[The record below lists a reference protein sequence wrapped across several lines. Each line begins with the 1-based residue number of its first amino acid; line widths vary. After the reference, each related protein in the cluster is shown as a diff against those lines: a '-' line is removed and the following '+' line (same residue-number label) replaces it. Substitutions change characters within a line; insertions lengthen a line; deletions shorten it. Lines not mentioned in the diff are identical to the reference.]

1 MLLRRRKTF
10 VAREGNKKHILK
22 FIESTINLNLMNFL
36 DLLIAIPLGFLIFK
50 GYKKGLIYELASLAG
65 IVIGSLLAV
74 RLANWFSALIG
85 LDGENAL
92 LIAFFI
98 IFIAV
103 IILSLFAAKLVERF
117 VKLMH
122 VGIVNNLAGAL
133 FGLLKGACIVGVLLY
148 YVAVI
153 DLNEKVLTR
162 DAKDTSIL
170 YRPVERTGRK
180 LAGKM
185 DYYVSLRK
193 QQHEQQEN
201 ANR

>member
-122 VGIVNNLAGAL
+122 VGIFNNLAGAL
-133 FGLLKGACIVGVLLY
+133 FGLLKGVCIVGVLLY

-153 DLNEKVLTR
+153 DLNERVLTR
-162 DAKDTSIL
+162 VAKDTSIL

>member
-1 MLLRRRKTF
+1 
-10 VAREGNKKHILK
+10 
-22 FIESTINLNLMNFL
+22 MNFL
-36 DLLIAIPLGFLIFK
+36 DIIIAIPLGYLIFK
-50 GYKKGLIYELASLAG
+50 GYKKGLIFELASLVG
-65 IVIGSLLAV
+65 IIVGSILAV
-74 RLANWFSALIG
+74 RFAHWFSELVG
-85 LDGENAL
+85 LHGENAY

-98 IFIAV
+98 IFV
-103 IILSLFAAKLVERF
+103 IVIVLSLLAAKLVEKF

-133 FGLLKGACIVGVLLY
+133 FGLLKGFCIFGVLLY

-180 LAGKM
+180 LTGRI
-185 DYYVSLRK
+185 DYYVSQRK
-193 QQHEQQEN
+193 QLHDQQEDSN
-201 ANR
+201 SL

>member
-1 MLLRRRKTF
+1 MPLQWRKTF
-10 VAREGNKKHILK
+10 VAHEGNKKHILK

-133 FGLLKGACIVGVLLY
+133 FGLLKGVCIVGVLLY

-153 DLNEKVLTR
+153 DLNERVLTR
-162 DAKDTSIL
+162 VAKDTSIL

>member
-1 MLLRRRKTF
+1 
-10 VAREGNKKHILK
+10 
-22 FIESTINLNLMNFL
+22 MNIL
-36 DLLIAIPLGFLIFK
+36 DLLIAIPLGYLIFK
-50 GYKKGLIYELASLAG
+50 GYKKGLVYELASLAG
-65 IVIGSLLAV
+65 IIVGSLLAV

-85 LDGENAL
+85 LDGEYAF

-98 IFIAV
+98 IFVAV
-103 IILSLFAAKLVERF
+103 VVLSLFAAKLVERF

-122 VGIVNNLAGAL
+122 VGVLNNLAGAL

-162 DAKDTSIL
+162 NAKEVSML

-180 LAGKM
+180 LVGRM
-185 DYYVSLRK
+185 DYYVAQRK
-193 QQHEQQEN
+193 QRHEQQEN
-201 ANR
+201 ASR

>member
-1 MLLRRRKTF
+1 MPLQWRKTF
-10 VAREGNKKHILK
+10 VAHEGNKKHILK

-122 VGIVNNLAGAL
+122 VGVVNNLAGAL

-153 DLNEKVLTR
+153 DLNERVLTR
-162 DAKDTSIL
+162 VAKDTSIL

>member
-133 FGLLKGACIVGVLLY
+133 FGLLKGVCIVGVLLY

-153 DLNEKVLTR
+153 DLNERVLTR
-162 DAKDTSIL
+162 VAKDTSIL

>member
-50 GYKKGLIYELASLAG
+50 GYKKGLIYEFASLAG

-133 FGLLKGACIVGVLLY
+133 FGLLKGVCIVGVLLY

-153 DLNEKVLTR
+153 DLNERVLTR
-162 DAKDTSIL
+162 VAKDTSIL

>member
-1 MLLRRRKTF
+1 MPFQWRKTF
-10 VAREGNKKHILK
+10 VAHEGNKKHILK

-103 IILSLFAAKLVERF
+103 IILSLFVAKLVERF

-170 YRPVERTGRK
+170 YSPVERTGRK

>member
-1 MLLRRRKTF
+1 MPLQWRKTF
-10 VAREGNKKHILK
+10 VAHEGNKKHILK
-22 FIESTINLNLMNFL
+22 FIESTINTNSMNFL

-133 FGLLKGACIVGVLLY
+133 FGLLKGVCIVGVLLY

-153 DLNEKVLTR
+153 DLNERVLTR
-162 DAKDTSIL
+162 VAKDTSIL

>member
-10 VAREGNKKHILK
+10 VAHEGNKKHVLK

-122 VGIVNNLAGAL
+122 VGVVNNLAGAL

-153 DLNEKVLTR
+153 DLNERVLTR

-170 YRPVERTGRK
+170 YRRVERTGRK